1 MDIFT
6 GHMLSRDPQSGHFP
20 LTYLFALAYSRLY
33 LFGYLMPGYSGSH
46 GRGIHGRPC
55 RQREAL
61 HGADHRLLLLLLLVL
76 LVLLVGHQ
84 VGHEGSAEVNSR
96 AERPSCHASHVHR

>member
-1 MDIFT
+1 MKTFE
-6 GHMLSRDPQSGHFP
+6 PKKKHFP
-20 LTYLFALAYSRLY
+20 SFYLFALAYSRLY

-61 HGADHRLLLLLLLVL
+61 HGADHRLLLLLLLLLL

-84 VGHEGSAEVNSR
+84 VGHEGSAELNSR